1 MTEFGAECQS
11 LFWFPPPNAFHINN
25 SEESSSP
32 AGLNNWLSVYCT
44 VTLCCTLIW
53 SPHMSWP
60 LPLTPLASSHTQSR
74 HCKNERFKR
83 PQRRF
88 IHWQTRI
95 DLLWPWVIM
104 PKHFS
109 GIYPSTPCWKLLEG
123 TLHEWAKGDHN
134 TCAFARAI
142 HSLSHQVRLRECLR
156 ALSLS
161 RLTVCVEWLCILQA
175 NYLLCMF

>member
-1 MTEFGAECQS
+1 MPITDF
-11 LFWFPPPNAFHINN
+11 LHPKRFHIN
-25 SEESSSP
+25 SCEESSSP
-32 AGLNNWLSVYCT
+32 AGLNNWLPVYCT

-95 DLLWPWVIM
+95 DPLWPWVIM

-109 GIYPSTPCWKLLEG
+109 GIYPSTPCWKLLVG

-161 RLTVCVEWLCILQA
+161 RLTVCVQWLCILQA